1 MPIQCEE
8 KNYKHSVFLILQK
21 IWKKIS
27 KKNIFLKNWTFKNKL
42 GHAHKYQTHFYE
54 VLGNWPSFSLFISNI
69 LVAKTGSITKFLG
82 AIALLYPPLSYYYWW
97 LSWKN
102 AAESFAVALTLTL
115 GGYESAIAPI
125 FVAIS
130 SKFLKKVLK
139 ICGKWYLLMYS

>member
-82 AIALLYPPLSYYYWW
+82 AIALSYPPPPL
-97 LSWKN
+97 L
-102 AAESFAVALTLTL
+102 
-115 GGYESAIAPI
+115 
-125 FVAIS
+125 
-130 SKFLKKVLK
+130 
-139 ICGKWYLLMYS
+139 LLMALMKKRGWKLCRSPNPNPRGVRKCNSANFCCN